1 MDDIISL
8 SSAFTTAVEWQDY
21 CNKLKI
27 ELLHCQQRI
36 KQLEYA
42 AANPEEKVKTPEQ
55 IICELEIEKLR
66 NSSLSRSLT
75 LEETK
80 RFDLL
85 VKNLLLSRE
94 AQRNEKKEP
103 VGPAITISEIDLIN
117 IARLPEI
124 NGNT

>member
-8 SSAFTTAVEWQDY
+8 SSRFTTAIEWQDY
-21 CNKLKI
+21 CNKLKL
-27 ELLHCQQRI
+27 ELLGCQQRI
-36 KQLEYA
+36 RDLEYQIS
-42 AANPEEKVKTPEQ
+42 NPAEKKKTPEQ

-66 NSSLSRSLT
+66 TSSLSRSLT

-94 AQRNEKKEP
+94 AQKNEKVEP
-103 VGPAITISEIDLIN
+103 IGPVISISQHDLIS
-117 IARLPEI
+117 IASLPEI
-124 NGNT
+124 NGTF